1 MSSLKES
8 DGDERWNWLKG
19 EENDD
24 AESAHTTF
32 EECSIVVPPTPIEYG
47 ESGNLDRAIQRGD
60 KLRILRLREYWAL
73 LSLYH
78 PRLSREQRD

>member
-8 DGDERWNWLKG
+8 DEDERWNWLKG
-19 EENDD
+19 EEDD
-24 AESAHTTF
+24 DVESARTAS
-32 EECSIVVPPTPIEYG
+32 EEDPIVVPLTPVEYG

-60 KLRILRLREYWAL
+60 KLRILRLREYRIL